1 MSTIAEIKT
10 AIENLSPRERAELET
25 LIWPDWDRAAGD
37 HPPEI
42 QAKLTEAEKGR
53 FLPGDRGNIK
63 KILSS
68 LE

>member
-1 MSTIAEIKT
+1 MSTIAEIQN
-10 AIENLSPRERAELET
+10 AIARLSPSERAELEA
-25 LIWPDWDRAAGD
+25 LIWPDWDRAVGD
-37 HPPEI
+37 HPPGI
-42 QAKLTEAEKGR
+42 QAKLAEAEKGR